1 MVTYPTI
8 SAYVLSTILTGIEL
22 LLFTV
27 FKFFPRHIYIGTF
40 GGIGCYL
47 LKTAIKFSVR
57 LSEKYY
63 DLEGSKELFLH
74 ENNFLSWGLD
84 FVFGFCL
91 LINIRCKAKS
101 NLVPTIITL
110 SFLSI
115 SLGFNLVIHVL
126 NTSQKSLIKD
136 GWIFDF
142 QKNQT
147 TIPEFYSDFSNR
159 RNHSNNGCPCILYDV
174 DINISKLETSLDDHQ
189 LNTDHE
195 LIVQRVSNLIA
206 GTFQVSLRYEESILL
221 IKSGVN
227 NRVVRLILA
236 FCIDITVYF
245 GELLFLIEYIP
256 TTAVGTIIF
265 YLGLDMIQE
274 ALLDSWKIFNKLE
287 YLNIIA
293 TMGNSDRSSVR
304 RHYRDH
310 KFLEKLCSR
319 IYGMTLQ
326 VGVQHQTISSLLID
340 EYFCSNHVEDA
351 GKIVF
356 KNKIGLESKNK
367 LVNILMKAFKGITN
381 EKEEFFNLLVPYFTK
396 EEIQKDSQLWS
407 KGDNPHC
414 IYVVEQGELGTWIPA
429 ENNKKNVI
437 ERILPFTM
445 VGELGFFTDNQR
457 PTNLVTNTLC
467 VLWKMDQASYL
478 SMMKCNPVLGAIFM
492 KLVIK
497 LSVERLRSS
506 NHYAFD

>member
-293 TMGNSDRSSVR
+293 TMGAMTFIGFGVIRTTFSGNSDRSSVR

-326 VGVQHQTISSLLID
+326 G
-340 EYFCSNHVEDA
+340 YMF
-351 GKIVF
+351 
-356 KNKIGLESKNK
+356 
-367 LVNILMKAFKGITN
+367 
-381 EKEEFFNLLVPYFTK
+381 Y
-396 EEIQKDSQLWS
+396 
-407 KGDNPHC
+407 
-414 IYVVEQGELGTWIPA
+414 
-429 ENNKKNVI
+429 
-437 ERILPFTM
+437 
-445 VGELGFFTDNQR
+445 
-457 PTNLVTNTLC
+457 
-467 VLWKMDQASYL
+467 
-478 SMMKCNPVLGAIFM
+478 GAI
-492 KLVIK
+492 KG
-497 LSVERLRSS
+497 VEE
-506 NHYAFD
+506 NFD